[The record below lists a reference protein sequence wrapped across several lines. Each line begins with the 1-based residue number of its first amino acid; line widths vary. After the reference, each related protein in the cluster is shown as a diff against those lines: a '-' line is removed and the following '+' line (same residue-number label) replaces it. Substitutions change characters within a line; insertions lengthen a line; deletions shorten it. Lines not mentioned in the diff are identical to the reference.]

1 MGIRRGAVLGL
12 MAVGGALV
20 ERAFGVLQ
28 GAAMDVLGTGPPPA
42 VAGWIGGCFVGVV
55 AGDIVTWLVGGDVGV
70 GRWVGIRK
78 GLIASVVA
86 AVGFYASSTGIVRE
100 LLGPSGVGPVTPEVA
115 LLIGTTWL
123 GGVLADIF
131 GG

>member
-1 MGIRRGAVLGL
+1 MGIKRGTVLGL
-12 MAVGGALV
+12 LAVAGALV
-20 ERAFGVLQ
+20 ERAFGVMQ
-28 GAAMDVLGTGPPPA
+28 GAAMAGLGIGPPPA
-42 VAGWIGGCFVGVV
+42 VVAWIGGCFVGVV
-55 AGDIVTWLVGGDVGV
+55 AGDIVTWLVGGDVSV

-86 AVGFYASSTGIVRE
+86 GLGFYASSTGIARE
-100 LLGPSGVGPVTPEVA
+100 LLGPSGIGPVSPEVA

-123 GGVLADIF
+123 GGVLADLF

>member
-1 MGIRRGAVLGL
+1 M
-12 MAVGGALV
+12 
-20 ERAFGVLQ
+20 
-28 GAAMDVLGTGPPPA
+28 TS
-42 VAGWIGGCFVGVV
+42 
-55 AGDIVTWLVGGDVGV
+55 LVGEAVSV

-86 AVGFYASSTGIVRE
+86 GLGFYASSTGVARE

-123 GGVLADIF
+123 GGVLGDLF